1 MVNAITISGLPGSGT
16 TTVAE
21 LLQKKLGWK
30 HVNMG
35 KIFREL
41 AEEHRMKLQEFEE
54 YCEENPQ
61 IDREIDKKQEKILME
76 GNVILES
83 RLAGWIAHIKKIPAL
98 KVWIDCEEEER
109 GKRRINRE
117 GGDFFEKKREMK
129 EREESE
135 KRRYKKFYGIDLDDK
150 SIYDVIIDSTNLKP
164 EEIVKKILDEL
175 QK

>member
-21 LLQKKLGWK
+21 LLHQKLGWK
-30 HVNMG
+30 YVNMG

-61 IDREIDKKQEKILME
+61 VDMEIDKKQEKILKE

-83 RLAGWIAHIKKIPAL
+83 RLAGWIAHLKKIDAF
-98 KVWIDCEEEER
+98 KVWLECDENER
-109 GKRRINRE
+109 IRRIINRE
-117 GGDFFEKKREMK
+117 GGEFFDKRDEMK
-129 EREESE
+129 KREESE
-135 KRRYKKFYGIDLDDK
+135 KRRYKKFYGIDLDNK
-150 SIYDVIIDSTNLKP
+150 TIYDLVIDVTNLPP
-164 EEIVKKILDEL
+164 EKIVEQILEKI
-175 QK
+175 K

>member
-109 GKRRINRE
+109 VKRIINRE
-117 GGDFFEKKREMK
+117 GGDFFEKKKEMK

>member
-21 LLQKKLGWK
+21 LLQKRLGWK

-54 YCEENPQ
+54 YCEEKPQ
-61 IDREIDKKQEKILME
+61 IDREIDKKQEKILKE

-83 RLAGWIAHIKKIPAL
+83 RLAGWIAHLKKIPAL
-98 KVWIDCEEEER
+98 KIWIDCSEEER
-109 GKRRINRE
+109 VRRIMNRE
-117 GGDFFEKKREMK
+117 GGEFFEKKAEMRAREK
-129 EREESE
+129 SER
-135 KRRYKKFYGIDLDDK
+135 RRYKKFYGIDLDDK
-150 SIYDVIIDSTNLKP
+150 SIYNLVIDSTSLKP
-164 EEIVKKILDEL
+164 EEIVEKILEAI

>member
-83 RLAGWIAHIKKIPAL
+83 RLAGWIAHIKKITAL

-109 GKRRINRE
+109 VKRIINRE
-117 GGDFFEKKREMK
+117 DGNFFEKKGEMK

-164 EEIVKKILDEL
+164 EEIVKKIVDEI